1 MATFLYRIGRFAYT
15 HRLLM
20 IAVWLLLLLGAGV
33 STTFAKP
40 FVSDFNLP
48 GTETERAGQ
57 LMDDKFPG
65 AGDMDLVA
73 QAKVVVQAPAG
84 GTLDTP
90 EMIARVDA
98 LAHELR
104 ALPDVAQAP
113 PVVNPVGEPAL
124 AAQVSADRTIAY
136 IDVVYDKK
144 FTDIGA
150 EAVDSV
156 KRVLQDGRDSG
167 LTVEATG
174 TVFNGAPP
182 QQGAS
187 ELLGFGVA
195 LIVMV
200 IAFASV
206 VAATLPLI
214 TAIFGVGISIA
225 SITGATSFINMDTS
239 ALMIASMIGIA
250 VSIDYSLFIVSRF
263 RHELNGVP
271 LDSAHGRAHAAGRAV
286 GTAGSSVVFAGMAVV
301 IALVGL
307 AVVRIP
313 MMAVMGY
320 TAAVTVVVAVLA
332 AVTLLPAILGLF
344 GKRAFAG
351 RIRGLRRGDEPDSV
365 PSNGLRWARF
375 VVANPVPVLLAAVVL
390 LGAVAVP
397 VGKLEL
403 GMDVVTGDQKK
414 AVELIGQGFGPG
426 VTAPLMVVVDAA
438 GSSDPQSAYTALADA
453 ISAKDDVSMVTP
465 PRVNADGSGALITVI
480 PESAP
485 ASPETHTLM
494 NEIRELEPS
503 FGQQQGIQFGVTG
516 QTAMMSD
523 MSQALLKA
531 LVPYLALIVG
541 MAFLLLMLV
550 FRSLLVP
557 LTATLGFLLSIGAT
571 FGATV
576 AIFQEGWFGLID
588 DPGPIISFLPI
599 FLIGVVFGLA
609 MDYQVFL
616 VTRMREEYIHGARTR
631 QGARQ
636 AVVVGFQHG
645 GRVVTSA
652 AVIMISVFAAFM
664 LSPETVAKSMG
675 FALAAAVLFDAF
687 LVRMVVI
694 PAVMAL
700 LGEKAWYL
708 PQWIDRIL
716 PNVDI
721 EGEGL
726 KELPGAI
733 PHRGSPDDSR
743 VPQPKSMADGTH
755 HMHAASGN
763 GGRHHRR

>member
-1 MATFLYRIGRFAYT
+1 LATFLYRVGRFAYS

-20 IAVWLLLLLGAGV
+20 IGVWLLLLLGAGA
-33 STTFAKP
+33 STTLAKP
-40 FVSDFNLP
+40 FLADFNLP

-57 LMDDKFPG
+57 MLEEKFPG
-65 AGDMDLVA
+65 MGDMDLVA

-84 GTLDTP
+84 TTLDSP
-90 EMIARVDA
+90 DIAARVDA
-98 LAHELR
+98 LTSALR
-104 ALPDVAQAP
+104 ALPDVAPVPA
-113 PVVNPVGEPAL
+113 VVNPVGNPAL
-124 AAQVSADRTIAY
+124 AAQVSKDRTIAY
-136 IDVVYDKK
+136 LDVVYDKK
-144 FTDIGA
+144 FTETGA
-150 EAVDSV
+150 EAVDALKS
-156 KRVLQDGRDSG
+156 VLQQGRDSG

-174 TVFNGAPP
+174 SVFNGQPP

-187 ELLGFGVA
+187 ELLGFAVA

-214 TAIFGVGISIA
+214 TAIFGVGVSIA
-225 SITGATSFINMDTS
+225 SIVGATSFINMDTS

-263 RHELNGVP
+263 RHELNSVE
-271 LDSAHGRAHAAGRAV
+271 LSSASDRAHAAGRAV
-286 GTAGSSVVFAGMAVV
+286 GTAGSSVVFAGLAVV

-307 AVVRIP
+307 SVVRIP
-313 MMAVMGY
+313 MMSVMGY
-320 TAAVTVVVAVLA
+320 TAAVTVVVAVLVA
-332 AVTLLPAILGLF
+332 ITLLPAILGLF
-344 GKRAFAG
+344 GKRAFGG

-375 VVANPVPVLLAAVVL
+375 VVAHPIPVLLCAVVL
-390 LGAVAVP
+390 LGVIAIP
-397 VGKLEL
+397 VSKLEL
-403 GMDVVTGDQKK
+403 GMNVVTGDQKN
-414 AVELIGQGFGPG
+414 AVQLIGEGFGEG
-426 VTAPLMVVVDAA
+426 VTGPLMVVIDGS
-438 GSSDPQSAYTALADA
+438 GSSDPPSAYAALAEA
-453 ISAKDDVSMVTP
+453 INAKDDVSVATP
-465 PRVNADGSGALITVI
+465 AQVNADGSGGLITVI
-480 PESAP
+480 PKSGP
-485 ASPETHTLM
+485 ASPETQTLM
-494 NEIRELEPS
+494 NQIRDLETS
-503 FGQQQGIQFGVTG
+503 FADNTGVRFGVTG

-523 MSQALLKA
+523 MSDALLKA
-531 LVPYLALIVG
+531 LLPYLAVIVG

-550 FRSLLVP
+550 FRSILVP

-576 AIFQEGWFGLID
+576 AIFQEGWFGLIK
-588 DPGPIISFLPI
+588 DPGPIISFLPV

-616 VTRMREEYIHGARTR
+616 VTRMREEYVHGPRTLEGARD
-631 QGARQ
+631 
-636 AVVVGFQHG
+636 AVIVGFQHG

-687 LVRMVVI
+687 IVRMVVI
-694 PAVMAL
+694 PAVMAM
-700 LGEKAWYL
+700 LGDKAWYL
-708 PQWIDRIL
+708 PRWIDRLL

-726 KELPGAI
+726 KDMAAASRPDVPMHSSVPEL
-733 PHRGSPDDSR
+733 
-743 VPQPKSMADGTH
+743 VSMADGRH
-755 HMHAASGN
+755 RVLVASGN
-763 GGRHHRR
+763 GGRHRR